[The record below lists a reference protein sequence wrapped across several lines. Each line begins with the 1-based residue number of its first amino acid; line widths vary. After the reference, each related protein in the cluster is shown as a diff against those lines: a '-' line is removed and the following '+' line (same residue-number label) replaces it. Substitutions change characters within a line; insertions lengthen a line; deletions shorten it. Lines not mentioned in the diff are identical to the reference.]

1 MLVALTFCKLRQLVS
16 KRDPRSPL
24 INHPRVRKRAKNPR
38 LFLPFFFFLFFPSY
52 LPNSCKIHR
61 SDAVNYSHGTNY
73 HRLYNNHQVALPRLE
88 IRISRES
95 TINDNIALPPRLN
108 CFFFFFSFY
117 RRRSIHPRTKD
128 RRIVSVS
135 KQMEGKFFFPSPII
149 KFNTRRNVF
158 ER

>member
-108 CFFFFFSFY
+108 CFFFFFFCFIVDDQ
-117 RRRSIHPRTKD
+117 SILE
-128 RRIVSVS
+128 RRI
-135 KQMEGKFFFPSPII
+135 EGLFPFRNKWRESFFSFPII

>member
-38 LFLPFFFFLFFPSY
+38 LFLPFFFFFFFSY

-108 CFFFFFSFY
+108 CFFFFFVLSSTINPSSNEGSKDCFRFETNGGKVFFSF
-117 RRRSIHPRTKD
+117 SDNKIQH
-128 RRIVSVS
+128 SS
-135 KQMEGKFFFPSPII
+135 K
-149 KFNTRRNVF
+149 RV
-158 ER
+158 